1 MACNKSNG
9 PPPQDDPK
17 NPNFICTNCH
27 NNIYELCDEC
37 MERIDVQEILAK
49 MQKNKGK
56 DSTEPPKTTPNT
68 TANNTQ
74 TISENE
80 TPENDTSD
88 SQSLLEGGVLE
99 GHDMNSEND
108 TSDSQKECEDIPV
121 NPSPPQIMDNQS
133 YCDAQGGPSAVLVSI
148 TRTDPNN
155 YRYEFK
161 YEPPNTTPNT
171 TPDNTQTMSEN
182 DTSNSQRECEGIHE
196 GHDMD
201 SDNFNYDDPITPG
214 GFFLTPGQEKPEY
227 ESPFYDSDGNEVAP
241 GHQL

>member
-1 MACNKSNG
+1 MAYNNLNG
-9 PPPQDDPK
+9 PPPQEDPK
-17 NPNFICTNCH
+17 NPNFICSNCH

-37 MERIDVQEILAK
+37 MERVDVQEIFAMMK
-49 MQKNKGK
+49 KNKGRPLDDGPPLNVEDESRSYVDHMK
-56 DSTEPPKTTPNT
+56 VHDSTEPPNTTP
-68 TANNTQ
+68 NNTQ
-74 TISENE
+74 T
-80 TPENDTSD
+80 
-88 SQSLLEGGVLE
+88 
-99 GHDMNSEND
+99 MSEND
-108 TSDSQKECEDIPV
+108 TSDSQRECEEIHV

-148 TRTDPNN
+148 TRTDSNN

-182 DTSNSQRECEGIHE
+182 DTSNSQREYEGIHK

-214 GFFLTPGQEKPEY
+214 GFFLTPEQQKPDD
-227 ESPFYDSDGNEVAP
+227 ESPFYDSDGNEVTP
-241 GHQL
+241 GLQL